1 MIRYYPSFATKKNLK
16 TTGKEFLLN
25 GKPYSGFFYE
35 TFDGECYTGVDPIH
49 GKNERLTPIKSYNN
63 SPFLIKTAMTDG
75 LRKTF
80 AQNSFSITNNT
91 GNTEPVP
98 YYPQPLQSDYNKG
111 FIIRYFIKKINS
123 KGYVTE
129 ISPEEYVSVINGTS
143 NYDVSF
149 YQVVDILWK
158 ITGPLETKR
167 ISQYDIRA
175 GIIDTNKRLIE
186 QANKTFLGILDFIGG
201 DYTKFAKPTS

>member
-16 TTGKEFLLN
+16 TNGKEFLLN
-25 GKPYSGFFYE
+25 GKPYSGMFYE
-35 TFDGECYTGVDPIH
+35 TYDNQYYTGVDPIH
-49 GKNERLTPIKSYNN
+49 GENELLTPIKKYSN
-63 SPFLIKTAMTDG
+63 SPFLIKTVMTDS
-75 LRKTF
+75 LRSAF
-80 AQNSFSITNNT
+80 AENSLSITNNT
-91 GNTEPVP
+91 NNTEPVP
-98 YYPQPLQSDYNKG
+98 YYPLPTSSDYGKG

-123 KGYVTE
+123 KGYVIE
-129 ISPEEYVSVINGTS
+129 ISPDEYNSVVNGTS

-167 ISQYDIRA
+167 LSQYDIRA
-175 GIIDTNKRLIE
+175 GIVDTNKRLVE
-186 QANKTFLGILDFIGG
+186 QANKTFLGITDFIGG